1 MLTPRVGGVLAVSLL
16 AIQMTLSGCA
26 TTVGNVALGV
36 VGTTLLGAR
45 SPWHEIEQVY
55 YLGVLDPHEQ
65 VPEAVYRLTVKGQ
78 ASAMSNT
85 KFASGWVPA
94 RFIDSLTT
102 SVRLDARRGGDESPV
117 LTGVDKGT
125 GGADTMESIK
135 TGRRLVLF
143 GPEGFREAPRDHRLV
158 IVMGTS
164 PEAFFQAIDMAI
176 GQIADIQLERDN
188 SGIQREI
195 FEALIQIK
203 DDRQRFTDFQ
213 RDLPAQYRP

>member
-1 MLTPRVGGVLAVSLL
+1 MAGDVALA
-16 AIQMTLSGCA
+16 AIGI
-26 TTVGNVALGV
+26 TTVA
-36 VGTTLLGAR
+36 AR

-55 YLGVLDPHEQ
+55 YLGILDPQEQ
-65 VPEAVYRLTVKGQ
+65 VPEAVYRVTVKGQ

-102 SVRLDARRGGDESPV
+102 DVRLDARRGKSDTV
-117 LTGVDKGT
+117 LLTGGDKA
-125 GGADTMESIK
+125 GAETMAAIK

-164 PEAFFQAIDMAI
+164 PEAFFQAMDQAI
-176 GQIADIQLERDN
+176 GRIADVQLERDN
-188 SGIQREI
+188 EPVQRQI
-195 FEALIQIK
+195 LEALIQLK
-203 DDRQRFTDFQ
+203 DERQRFSDFQ
-213 RDLPAQYRP
+213 RDLPADFRP